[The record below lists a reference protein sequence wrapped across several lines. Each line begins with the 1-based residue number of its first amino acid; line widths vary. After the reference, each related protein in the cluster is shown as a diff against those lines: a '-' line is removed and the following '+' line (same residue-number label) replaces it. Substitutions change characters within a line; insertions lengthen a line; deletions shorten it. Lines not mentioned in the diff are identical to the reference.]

1 MSADEGDT
9 AGGLHLRKPATKPK
23 QTDLLARAAAAPA
36 PVEGREQPP
45 QQPVTLH
52 RLLGL
57 VLFTDK

>member
-9 AGGLHLRKPATKPK
+9 GGLHLRKPTTKPK
-23 QTDLLARAAAAPA
+23 QTDLLARAAAPAPA
-36 PVEGREQPP
+36 EGQEQPP

-57 VLFTDK
+57 VLFTELGK